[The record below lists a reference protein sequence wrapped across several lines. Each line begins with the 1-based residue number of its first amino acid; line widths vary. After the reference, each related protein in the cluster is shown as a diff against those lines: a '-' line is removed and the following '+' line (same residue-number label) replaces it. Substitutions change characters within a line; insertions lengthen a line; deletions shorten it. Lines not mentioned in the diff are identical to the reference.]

1 MTVRIS
7 VIATV
12 YNEADN
18 IHILLDSLLAQTRK
32 PDEVVIVDGGSSDGT
47 PDHIR
52 AYAGRMPL
60 RVIVRPGCNISA
72 GRNVA
77 IAASTGDI
85 IAATDAGV
93 RLAPDWLAEITA
105 PFFEESDAPP
115 DFVSGIFL
123 PDPQTTFEVAL
134 AATVLPTPEEFRRG
148 RFLPSSRS
156 VAFRREVWEAVGGY
170 PEWMDY
176 SEDVLFDLAVMRHG
190 YRVVYAPRAVVHF
203 RPRPG
208 LLAYWRQYRNYAFGD
223 GEGLLWPKR
232 HLIRYATY
240 LLAAPVLLRL
250 ALLRR
255 TWVGWLGLA
264 AGVAAYTSAP
274 YRRLRPALPAL
285 PKVQRAYAI
294 LWVPLI
300 RFWGDLA
307 KMVGYPL
314 GLPRGWKN
322 RGRTRRYVD
331 KS

>member
-1 MTVRIS
+1 MTPRIT

-12 YNEADN
+12 YNEAAN
-18 IHILLDSLLAQTRK
+18 IHTLLDSLADQTRR
-32 PDEVVIVDGGSSDGT
+32 PDEVIIVDGGSSDGT
-47 PDHIR
+47 PGRIL
-52 AYAGRMPL
+52 AYSDRLPL
-60 RVIVRPGCNISA
+60 RVIVEPGCNISA

-93 RLAPDWLAEITA
+93 RLDAAWLAEITT
-105 PFFEESDAPP
+105 PFFEESNAPP
-115 DFVSGIFL
+115 DFVSGVFL
-123 PDPQTTFEVAL
+123 PDPQTTFEVAM

-156 VAFRREVWEAVGGY
+156 VAFRRAVWEAVGGY

-176 SEDVLFDLAVMRHG
+176 SEDVLFDLAVMRRG

-203 RPRPG
+203 RPRPS
-208 LLAYWRQYRNYAFGD
+208 LTAFWRQYHNYAFGD

-240 LLAAPVLLRL
+240 LVAAPAMLHTALVRRKRL
-250 ALLRR
+250 
-255 TWVGWLGLA
+255 GWLGLA

-274 YRRLRPALPAL
+274 YRRLLPELPARNW
-285 PKVQRAYAI
+285 PQRAYAI
-294 LWVPLI
+294 LLVPLI
-300 RFWGDLA
+300 RLWGDLA

-314 GLPRGWKN
+314 GLPRGWQN
-322 RGRTRRYVD
+322 RARTRQYVD